1 MTTPR
6 PSPGTLAA
14 IACALEATARKPGNV
29 HPRAAFAD
37 MAYPDFVLS
46 ALAIAPALDRAPGRP
61 LGETI
66 LDAVAATRSVVD
78 RNTNLGMILLLAPLA
93 AIPGERPWQAE
104 VADLLARTTV
114 DDSKAAYRAIRLASP
129 GGLGEAAE
137 QDLDDEP
144 TLPLRDV
151 MALAADRDLIARQY
165 ANGFAD
171 IDGIGHATLD
181 RNLKAGRPLEAAII
195 LAHLALL
202 AELGDSLIARKC
214 GQAASDEARSR
225 AQAVLDRCWP
235 EAEAGRS
242 ALESFDAWLRAD
254 GHRRNPGSTADL
266 TAAALFVALR
276 DGTIPLP
283 ISTGPSPWPFLTA
296 AP

>member
-1 MTTPR
+1 MTI

-46 ALAIAPALDRAPGRP
+46 AMAIVPALDRARDRP

-66 LDAVAATRSVVD
+66 LDAVAATRSIVD
-78 RNTNLGMILLLAPLA
+78 RNTNLGMVLLLAPLA
-93 AIPGERPWQAE
+93 AIPGDRPWRTEIAE
-104 VADLLARTTV
+104 LLRRTTI
-114 DDSKAAYRAIRLASP
+114 DDARNVYKAIRLAAP
-129 GGLGEAAE
+129 GGLGQATEEDVA
-137 QDLDDEP
+137 DEP
-144 TLPLRDV
+144 TQSLRNT

-165 ANGFAD
+165 ANDFAD
-171 IDGIGHATLD
+171 IEQIGRATLATQ
-181 RNLKAGRPLEAAII
+181 LGAGRPLEAAII
-195 LAHLALL
+195 LTMLALL

-214 GQAASDEARSR
+214 GPAASDDARAR
-225 AQAVLDRCWP
+225 ARDVLDRGWP
-235 EAEAGRS
+235 DAEAARI
-242 ALESFDAWLRAD
+242 ALDSFDAWLRAD

>member
-1 MTTPR
+1 MTTSP

-46 ALAIAPALDRAPGRP
+46 ALAIGPPLDRAPGRP

-93 AIPGERPWQAE
+93 AIPWERSWQSE
-104 VADLLARTTV
+104 VAGLLDETTV
-114 DDSKAAYRAIRLASP
+114 DDSRAVYRAIRLAAP
-129 GGLGEAAE
+129 GGLGEAAD
-137 QDLDDEP
+137 QDIADEP
-144 TLPLRDV
+144 TLPLRAV

-171 IDGIGHATLD
+171 IDGIGRDALARHLG
-181 RNLKAGRPLEAAII
+181 AGRPLEATII
-195 LAHLALL
+195 LTLLAFL

-214 GQAASDEARSR
+214 GQSTSDEARAR
-225 AQAVLDRCWP
+225 ARDVLDRGWP
-235 EAEAGRS
+235 ESEEGCR

-296 AP
+296 TP